1 MLWNP
6 DVEKIGEALGAED
19 LLRLGDLLE
28 ATMDSAELAAFSRGI
43 ARGAAAQRA
52 GRYARAARPGPEP
65 LTINLEGPC

>member
-43 ARGAAAQRA
+43 ARGAAAKRQRRVVA
-52 GRYARAARPGPEP
+52 PARPDVKPHVFKVR
-65 LTINLEGPC
+65 LS